1 MIQDEKDIDTKEF
14 QREILSCGYVK
25 FYKNEKLSKLLEC
38 KNKTIAKPVNF
49 NCFLLEGK
57 Q

>member
-1 MIQDEKDIDTKEF
+1 MDTKEF

-25 FYKNEKLSKLLEC
+25 FYKKEKLSKLIEC
-38 KNKTIAKPVNF
+38 KNKTITKPVNF

-57 Q
+57 